1 MKRSKDMNKVYKVS
15 IILIFL
21 SILSFSC
28 SGQSKTEGEL
38 PDIGTIH
45 IGYLPIL
52 PSAPFFIAQEKGY
65 FTEQGLDVELE
76 SFNSASFQ
84 MPLLATGDLDFGSG
98 QVGTEIINAI
108 GQGLDIKIV
117 GGNTQEHPGQE
128 MAVFLVRKDL
138 FDSGAI
144 TQVEDLKG
152 ATISY
157 NVERGLSE
165 YLVTGV
171 LSRVGLT
178 LEDVNIVTMPFPDM
192 NAAFANKAIDAA
204 HDVPPL
210 AGQVINDGNAVV
222 LFNFEEYFKNAQTGV
237 VYFGKRILEPE
248 NREVGVRLLVAYLKA
263 VRDLYG
269 EGWTNEENA
278 TITSNYTHIPVPA
291 IIHSVEPFIGPNG
304 ELNQTFIED
313 IMMYYFDQGY
323 TELSEPLPLSKIVD
337 SSFMDEAMKRIG
349 NFEE

>member
-1 MKRSKDMNKVYKVS
+1 MNKVYKVS
-15 IILIFL
+15 IVLVLLI
-21 SILSFSC
+21 ILSLSC
-28 SGQSKTEGEL
+28 SGGTKTEKL

-65 FTEQGLDVELE
+65 FIDQGLDVELE

-108 GQGLDIKIV
+108 GQDLDIKIV
-117 GGNTQEHPGQE
+117 GGNTQELPGHE
-128 MAVFLVRKDL
+128 MAAFLVRKDL
-138 FDSGAI
+138 FESGAI
-144 TQVEDLKG
+144 TKPEDLKG

-165 YLVTGV
+165 YLVSGV
-171 LSRVGLT
+171 LSSVGLS
-178 LEDVNIVTMPFPDM
+178 LADVNIVTMPFPDM

-204 HDVPPL
+204 HDVQPL
-210 AGQVINDGNAVV
+210 AAQVISDGNAVL
-222 LFNFEEYFKNAQTGV
+222 LFNFEEYFDIPQTGIL
-237 VYFGKRILEPE
+237 YYGKRLLEPE
-248 NREVGVRLLVAYLKA
+248 NREVGVRLMVAWLKA

-278 TITSNYTHIPVPA
+278 AITSKYTNVPVPA
-291 IIHSVEPFIGPNG
+291 IIHSIEPYIGPNG
-304 ELNQTFIED
+304 ELNQTFIEN
-313 IMMYYFDQGY
+313 IMMYYYDQGY
-323 TELSEPLPLSKIVD
+323 TELTEPLPMSEVID
-337 SSFMDEAMKRIG
+337 SYFVDEAIKRIG
-349 NFEE
+349 EFKE